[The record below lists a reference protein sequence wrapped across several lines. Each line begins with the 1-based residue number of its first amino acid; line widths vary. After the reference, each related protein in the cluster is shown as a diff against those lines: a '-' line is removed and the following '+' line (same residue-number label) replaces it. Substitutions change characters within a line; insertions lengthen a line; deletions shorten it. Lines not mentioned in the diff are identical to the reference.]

1 MGTTRLEEL
10 NLVGN
15 TRVRD
20 AARGATVAEPDALAR
35 RRAAAGGDDGAGAAR
50 AGEPDDRRCT
60 LLELSDVSG
69 LRECGSV
76 GGGNERNDAEEGLEL
91 HLE

>member
-1 MGTTRLEEL
+1 MGTAGLVEED
-10 NLVGN
+10 LVGN
-15 TRVRD
+15 TRERD
-20 AARGATVAEPDALAR
+20 ATRGAAVGEPNALAR